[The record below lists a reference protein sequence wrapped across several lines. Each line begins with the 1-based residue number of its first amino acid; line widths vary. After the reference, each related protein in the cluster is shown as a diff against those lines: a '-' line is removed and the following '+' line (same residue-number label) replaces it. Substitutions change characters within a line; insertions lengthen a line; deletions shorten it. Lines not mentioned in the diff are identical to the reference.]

1 MYKNTACTLNGK
13 HTYRDYGL
21 YVTNISPVSPPEVRR
36 EVITI
41 PGRNGEIDL
50 TEALTGYPIYGNREI
65 TLELGGKKRPEEW
78 WGFMSRFLNEI
89 HGRRVRVIFDDEQNY
104 YYVGRAVVESDYERG
119 NWIGRFTVTISAEP
133 YKYSVTGTDE
143 KWLWDPFSF
152 VDGVVREYAEIPVKG
167 TLDYTIVGSQ
177 MPVIPV
183 FTAST
188 DMTVQFEGETYNL
201 KQGSNTIYDI
211 VLKNQEYHLIFKGN
225 GTVTISY
232 KAGRL

>member
-1 MYKNTACTLNGK
+1 
-13 HTYRDYGL
+13 
-21 YVTNISPVSPPEVRR
+21 
-36 EVITI
+36 
-41 PGRNGEIDL
+41 
-50 TEALTGYPIYGNREI
+50 
-65 TLELGGKKRPEEW
+65 
-78 WGFMSRFLNEI
+78 MSRFLNEI

-211 VLKNQEYHLIFKGN
+211 VLKNQEYHLIFKEGFSASTLHRMKH
-225 GTVTISY
+225 GKPITTKTLDSLCDILDCEISDVIERTVE
-232 KAGRL
+232 